1 MNAGSRMRHMR
12 IDWTRDEIILACNL
26 VQGNDWKGLSDSV
39 AAVRELSKVLNLS
52 SLHPVHDRN
61 EKFRNP
67 AGVARKTA
75 DIATRHP
82 DYSGKPTKGN
92 KLDREV
98 LFDFLEDPLRM
109 QAIAREITASILRG
123 EPATLSDDFLDQKED
138 TAMEGRLLVTRH
150 FRRERD
156 PRLRKKK
163 IDESRKK
170 GLPVACEVCYFDFGS
185 TYGERG
191 SDYIEVHH
199 VLPLHISG
207 EVRTKLS
214 DLVMLCANCHR
225 MIHRGKQWL
234 TPKDLRALITH
245 SVPDPTR
252 VR

>member
-1 MNAGSRMRHMR
+1 MR

-26 VQGNDWKGLSDSV
+26 VQGNGWKSLSDSV
-39 AAVRELSKVLNLS
+39 AAVRELSRVLNLS
-52 SLHPVHDRN
+52 ALHPVHDRS

-75 DIATRHP
+75 DIATQHP
-82 DYSGKPTKGN
+82 DYPGKPTNGN

-98 LFDFLEDPLRM
+98 LTDFLEDPLRM

-123 EPATLSDDFLDQKED
+123 EPATLPDDDLDQTEAA
-138 TAMEGRLLVTRH
+138 AMEGRLLAARH

-156 PRLRKKK
+156 PRLRRKKM
-163 IDESRKK
+163 DESRKK
-170 GLPVACEVCYFDFGS
+170 GLPIACEVCSFDFGL

-234 TPKDLRALITH
+234 TPEDLRALVTLSI
-245 SVPDPTR
+245 PDPAP